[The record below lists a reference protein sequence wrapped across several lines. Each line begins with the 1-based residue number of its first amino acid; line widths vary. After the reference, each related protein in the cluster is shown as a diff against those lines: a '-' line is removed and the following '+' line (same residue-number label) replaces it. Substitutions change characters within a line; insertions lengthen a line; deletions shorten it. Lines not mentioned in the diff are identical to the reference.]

1 MNEIGSNSAFEE
13 RHFTIRELSKMW
25 RLSEEFVRQIVKDEP
40 GVTEWVRQQPGRRRY
55 RVLRIPQSVA
65 ERLYRRAQA
74 RAAEAQPDPR
84 LPEGVQSRFRRRRRS
99 VVPLNPALDRQ
110 GDEPGAGIRASTAL
124 SS

>member
-1 MNEIGSNSAFEE
+1 MSDIGNSNPFEE

-65 ERLYRRAQA
+65 ERLYHRAQA

-84 LPEGVQSRFRRRRRS
+84 LAEPQRRSRGRRRS
-99 VVPLNPALDRQ
+99 V
-110 GDEPGAGIRASTAL
+110 L
-124 SS
+124 SSISHGDRHREEAGPGVLSRNG